1 MKESSLIVESVFDIF
16 FETTAIT
23 ENFLGLIEQVD
34 EFEVITKLPILQI
47 PEAIRKNDPNF
58 KFQPLYEIHSK
69 INDDYRVMLGDGMV
83 GIAINKAY
91 KGWNESFYLRVKKL
105 FTIFLASD
113 KVMKINR
120 IGLRYVNFLPD
131 ENIFETGKL
140 DVKIANNEA
149 CNKKIFLKIEDCVED
164 ICYSKTVT
172 NNAEYVKSSISGSII
187 DIVTFIESSKKELLK
202 ETIFKDIN
210 RLHDISKEKFKE
222 VISNEY
228 IKQHNL

>member
-1 MKESSLIVESVFDIF
+1 MQKSNSIVELVFDIF

-23 ENFLGLIEQVD
+23 ENFLGLIAQVD
-34 EFEVITKLPILQI
+34 GFEEIIKLPILQI

-58 KFQPLYEIHSK
+58 KFQPLYEIRSK
-69 INDDYRVMLGDGMV
+69 TNADYRVMLGDGMV
-83 GIAINKAY
+83 GVAINKEY
-91 KGWNESFYLRVKKL
+91 KGWDESFYPQIKKL
-105 FTIFLASD
+105 FTTFLTSD
-113 KVMKINR
+113 KVVKINR
-120 IGLRYVNFLPD
+120 IGLRYVNFLPN

-149 CNKKIFLKIEDCVED
+149 CKKKIFLKIEDCIEN
-164 ICYSKTVT
+164 ICYSKTVA
-172 NNAEYVKSSISGSII
+172 NNAEYVKSSTSGSII
-187 DIVTFIESSKKELLK
+187 DIVTFIESGTKELLK
-202 ETIFKDIN
+202 ETIFEDIN